1 MSVVLAKGIVQ
12 NLKVFDK
19 QEKKLNDKDFDL
31 IEENKLTS
39 ARYFGFDFKEN
50 DDDQYDDYIKL
61 LKDHP
66 NIKFK
71 HLDKKIYDYALYDDK
86 VERNLRFDC
95 PYFPSDLFYME
106 LKKYGYNT
114 DIDII
119 TTWEDCFNISLENE
133 YPLLKQF
140 NLLKQYFY
148 KSKIGECILYY
159 ISG

>member
-1 MSVVLAKGIVQ
+1 M
-12 NLKVFDK
+12 D
-19 QEKKLNDKDFDL
+19 
-31 IEENKLTS
+31 
-39 ARYFGFDFKEN
+39 R
-50 DDDQYDDYIKL
+50 
-61 LKDHP
+61 
-66 NIKFK
+66 
-71 HLDKKIYDYALYDDK
+71 KIYDYALYDDK